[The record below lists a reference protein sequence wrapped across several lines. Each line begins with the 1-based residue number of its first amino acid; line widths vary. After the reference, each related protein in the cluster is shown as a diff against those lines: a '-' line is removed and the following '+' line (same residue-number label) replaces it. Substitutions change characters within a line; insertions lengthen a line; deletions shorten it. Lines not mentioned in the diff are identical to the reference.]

1 MFYPSPNHFINSN
14 DWRAWKKLIN
24 TSTSRT
30 ITLNKIKLM
39 HQKVYSNSKRSVS
52 ETPASPF
59 LTKNIQN
66 PKSHSPLHINILP
79 KHQLS
84 RIKELTAHTKLAP
97 ISLAPTISLKKAK
110 HIKTS
115 AQASEFS
122 YPMIFKSRH
131 SEEKKSYTK
140 VGMSLD
146 FTNEED
152 LFEFHKKKPKQ
163 ISSPKVIEPFQI
175 KDIILVG
182 KQSSLIHKN
191 SDFHEDRQI
200 ETPTPWQ
207 DGEVHKRKAR
217 DHPQSDSQGLSSSIA
232 VSTDYYN
239 I

>member
-52 ETPASPF
+52 ETPASP
-59 LTKNIQN
+59 L
-66 PKSHSPLHINILP
+66 LINILP

-84 RIKELTAHTKLAP
+84 HIKELTAHTKLAP

-175 KDIILVG
+175 KDIILIG

>member
-1 MFYPSPNHFINSN
+1 MFYPSPKHFIDGS

-39 HQKVYSNSKRSVS
+39 HQKVYSSSKRSVS
-52 ETPASPF
+52 ETPV
-59 LTKNIQN
+59 
-66 PKSHSPLHINILP
+66 SPLRINTLP

-97 ISLAPTISLKKAK
+97 ISLAPTKSLKKAK

-122 YPMIFKSRH
+122 YPMIFKPRY

-140 VGMSLD
+140 VAMSLD

-152 LFEFHKKKPKQ
+152 LFEFHKKKPKH

-175 KDIILVG
+175 KDIILIG

-191 SDFHEDRQI
+191 SYSQEDRQI

-217 DHPQSDSQGLSSSIA
+217 DHPQSDSHGLSSSIA